1 MSNQELT
8 TNKITGNKKGV
19 TIFTLF
25 TTTGTL
31 ICCALPIILVT
42 LGMGATVV
50 AMTSTFP
57 FLITL
62 SQHKIWVFAFSGLML
77 LVSGWLMF
85 RSGRSCPTDLK
96 LARACNTAHKWNKR
110 IYWTS
115 VVIWI
120 VGFTASYLL
129 LPLRIWLDV

>member
-1 MSNQELT
+1 M
-8 TNKITGNKKGV
+8 

-77 LVSGWLMF
+77 LASGWLMF
-85 RSGRSCPTDLK
+85 RSGRSCPTEKK
-96 LARACNTAHKWNKR
+96 LAHACSTAHKWNKR

-115 VVIWI
+115 VVIWVI
-120 VGFTASYLL
+120 GFTASYLL

>member
-1 MSNQELT
+1 MNDVAANNRSEL
-8 TNKITGNKKGV
+8 KEKSV
-19 TIFTLF
+19 TVFTLF

-31 ICCALPIILVT
+31 LCCALPIIFVT

-62 SQHKIWVFAFSGLML
+62 TKYKIWVFAFSGLML
-77 LVSGWLMF
+77 AVSGWLMF
-85 RSGRSCPTDLK
+85 RPG
-96 LARACNTAHKWNKR
+96 RACPADKALGEACSSAHKWNKR

-115 VVIWI
+115 VAIWGI
-120 VGFTASYLL
+120 GFTAAYVL
-129 LPLRIWLDV
+129 LPVRIWLDI

>member
-1 MSNQELT
+1 MADKTSD
-8 TNKITGNKKGV
+8 TGKGV

-31 ICCALPIILVT
+31 ICCALPIIFVT

-85 RSGRSCPTDLK
+85 RPGRSCPTDKELGQ
-96 LARACNTAHKWNKR
+96 ACSIAHKWNKR

-115 VVIWI
+115 VTIWAI
-120 VGFTASYLL
+120 GFAAAYLL
-129 LPLRIWLDV
+129 LPLRIWLDI

>member
-1 MSNQELT
+1 MDAETMAKKPGMNE
-8 TNKITGNKKGV
+8 KGV

-31 ICCALPIILVT
+31 ICCALPIIFVT
-42 LGMGATVV
+42 LGMGAAVA

-62 SQHKIWVFAFSGLML
+62 SQYKIWVFLFSGLML

-85 RSGRSCPTDLK
+85 RPG
-96 LARACNTAHKWNKR
+96 RACPIEPELAQACGTAHKWNKR
-110 IYWTS
+110 IYLSS
-115 VVIWI
+115 VTIWGI
-120 VGFTASYLL
+120 GFAAAYLL